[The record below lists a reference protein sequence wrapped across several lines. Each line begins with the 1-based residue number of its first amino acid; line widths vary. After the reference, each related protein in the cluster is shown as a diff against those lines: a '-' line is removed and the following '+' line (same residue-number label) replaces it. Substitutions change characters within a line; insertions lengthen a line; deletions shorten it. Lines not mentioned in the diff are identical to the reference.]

1 MAFGL
6 PSDQRSQTMFILVVM
21 AVAGGYF
28 FWTYVHA
35 PVRER
40 MAEVR
45 DQIRTTDS
53 IVREAKAELAAGTVE
68 GLRRKV
74 DEYRAMV
81 ALLRRL
87 VPERNEVAA
96 LIDDI
101 SNRAKVRG
109 ITIGTMTP
117 LAIEAGSPFDTH
129 RYRLDV
135 YGHYDQI
142 GEFFT
147 DIASLPRIVVPYQVT
162 LKPAT
167 STTQRFV
174 GDTLGSLLEASFT
187 IRTFVKAPAPATGQ
201 AGG

>member
-6 PSDQRSQTMFILVVM
+6 PSDQRSQTMFVLVVL
-21 AVAGGYF
+21 ALAGGYF
-28 FWTYVHA
+28 FWSYVHA
-35 PVRER
+35 PVRTR
-40 MAEVR
+40 MAEAR
-45 DQIRTTDS
+45 EQIRTTDS
-53 IVREAKAELAAGTVE
+53 IVRQAKAELAAGTVE

-74 DEYRAMV
+74 DQYRAMV

-117 LAIEAGSPFDTH
+117 LAIEVGTPFDTH

-135 YGHYDQI
+135 YGRYDQI

-162 LKPAT
+162 LKSAS

-174 GDTLGSLLEASFT
+174 GDTLGSLLEVSFM
-187 IRTFVKAPAPATGQ
+187 IRTFVKTPAPATGQ